1 MESILQPDLTF
12 NIFFPGTMKES
23 YVFNY
28 GENWTLH
35 KKIASNALRT
45 FPKAETKSSTWSCL
59 LEKHVIEE
67 VSELVKVLQN

>member
-1 MESILQPDLTF
+1 
-12 NIFFPGTMKES
+12 MKES